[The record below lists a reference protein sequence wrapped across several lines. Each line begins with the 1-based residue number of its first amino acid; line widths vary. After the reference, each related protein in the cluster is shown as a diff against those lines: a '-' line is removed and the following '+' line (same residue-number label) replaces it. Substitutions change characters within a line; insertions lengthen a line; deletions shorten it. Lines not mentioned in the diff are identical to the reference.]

1 MLNNTGLPGRSPE
14 HFHLNE
20 ISPEILQPVFLK
32 LTSVGYNEENIDS
45 LLKVKD
51 LNEIK
56 FPAMPIYISRFLA
69 EDTPLNTAVKL
80 FQLALQLPFVKVEKL
95 FSPDEIETLVKA
107 GVLVKGD
114 RAYSSTVDIFPCL
127 GSFIATDIRFSGIS
141 LSDSVYYLG
150 LDSYNL
156 ARGMVREPV
165 ESALDLCTGSGVQA
179 IIASRFA
186 KKVTGVDIN
195 PRALNFCRFNAM
207 LNNCSNIEFLQG
219 DLYNAVKGQKFDRI
233 YVNPPFVP
241 SPEREVLYRD
251 GSATGE
257 DVLMRVLQGL
267 PEFLNDDGLCQITT
281 LLVLTGEDYNE
292 KIASWITGGKYDI
305 LTLANNYQDV
315 MPYIFSH
322 MDFSLPFPEYSKK
335 LLSWFDSYTENG
347 IIKLAEGLINI
358 RPSKGDKP
366 AYKMTEL
373 LSFTEDFSEETGK
386 MISSL

>member
-1 MLNNTGLPGRSPE
+1 MTDNITATGPSE

-20 ISPEILQPVFLK
+20 ISPEVLGPIFEK
-32 LTSVGYNEENIDS
+32 LTAVGYNEENIIR
-45 LLKVKD
+45 LLRVKD

-56 FPAMPIYISRFLA
+56 FPAMPIYVSRYLA
-69 EDTPLNTAVKL
+69 EDTPLNTAIKL
-80 FQLALQLPFVKVEKL
+80 FQLALQLSFEKVAKL
-95 FSPDEIETLVKA
+95 FSQNETEMLIRA
-107 GVLVKGD
+107 GVLMKTD
-114 RAYSSTVDIFPCL
+114 RAYISTADIFPCL
-127 GSFIATDIRFSGIS
+127 GTLIATDIRFSGTFS
-141 LSDSVYYLG
+141 NDSVYYLG

-156 ARGMVREPV
+156 ARGMIREPV
-165 ESALDLCTGSGVQA
+165 DSSLDLCTGSGVQA
-179 IIASRFA
+179 IIASRFS
-186 KKVTGVDIN
+186 KKVTAVDIS

-219 DLYNAVKGQKFDRI
+219 DLYKAVSGQKFDRI

-267 PEFLNDDGLCQITT
+267 PEYLKDGGLCQITT

-315 MPYIFSH
+315 LPYIFSH
-322 MDFSLPFPEYSKK
+322 MDFSKPFPEYSKK
-335 LLSWFDSYTENG
+335 LLSWFDSYQENG
-347 IIKLAEGLINI
+347 IVKLAEGLINI
-358 RPSKGDKP
+358 RPSKKEKP
-366 AYKMTEL
+366 SYEMTEL
-373 LSFTEDFSEETGK
+373 SAWTTDFSEEMRK
-386 MISSL
+386 LLEIL

>member
-1 MLNNTGLPGRSPE
+1 MTENFSSGNPE

-20 ISPEILQPVFLK
+20 ISPEILRPVFNR
-32 LTSVGYNEENIDS
+32 LTSVGYNEENIIK
-45 LLKVKD
+45 LLRVKD

-56 FPAMPIYISRFLA
+56 FPAMPIYVSRYLV
-69 EDTPLNTAVKL
+69 EDTPLNTAIKL
-80 FQLALQLPFVKVEKL
+80 FQLALQLPFAKVERL
-95 FSPDEIETLVKA
+95 FSPEETETLVKA
-107 GVLVKGD
+107 GVLIKTD
-114 RAYSSTVDIFPCL
+114 MAYISTVDIFPCL
-127 GSFIATDIRFSGIS
+127 GTFIATDIRFSGNAYP
-141 LSDSVYYLG
+141 DSVYYLG

-156 ARGMVREPV
+156 ARGMVRTPV
-165 ESALDLCTGSGVQA
+165 DSSLDLCTGSGVQA
-179 IIASRFA
+179 IIASRFS

-219 DLYNAVKGQKFDRI
+219 DLYEAVRGRKFDRI

-257 DVLMRVLQGL
+257 DVLMKVLKGL
-267 PEFLNDDGLCQITT
+267 PEYLNDRGLCQITT

-315 MPYIFSH
+315 LPYIFSH

-335 LLSWFDSYTENG
+335 LLSWFDSYRENG
-347 IIKLAEGLINI
+347 IVKLAEGLINI
-358 RPSKGDKP
+358 RPSKREKP
-366 AYKMTEL
+366 SYEMTEL
-373 LSFTEDFSEETGK
+373 SAWTTDFSEDMGK
-386 MISSL
+386 LISAL